1 MFFSNQ
7 ANIDTTKAL
16 INSYLQ
22 QVVYVYV
29 ATIFV
34 YIMFFCNQA
43 NIDTTKELMKGVVSS
58 VYKNFKLCFNVYL
71 AKNETVENITRFKFY

>member
-1 MFFSNQ
+1 MDCPYISIHGKFVTSQTASFSRV
-7 ANIDTTKAL
+7 D
-16 INSYLQ
+16 INLQ

-58 VYKNFKLCFNVYL
+58 VFN
-71 AKNETVENITRFKFY
+71 ENNDLIILWYNQLIL